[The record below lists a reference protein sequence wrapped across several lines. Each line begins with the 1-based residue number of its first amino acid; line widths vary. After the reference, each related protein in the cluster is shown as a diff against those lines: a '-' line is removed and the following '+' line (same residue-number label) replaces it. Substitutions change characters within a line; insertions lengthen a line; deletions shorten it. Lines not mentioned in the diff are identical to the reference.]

1 MEVAVFSTRSYDRS
15 ALEAAAAGTAFRLRF
30 LEARLGPDTAGLAE
44 GSDAVCLF
52 VNDQANAAA
61 LAKLAEVGVWGVTTR
76 SAGFN
81 HVDLDAA
88 RAHGLPVLCVPGY
101 GPHGVAEH
109 ALALLFTLNRHT
121 HRAAERVRSGNFA
134 LDGMM
139 GFELRGKTV
148 GVVGTGTI
156 GATAAR
162 KFLCLGCRVLAMDRK
177 EDPGLIEEGAEY
189 VHDAAEFWPRLDAL
203 SLHCPHTPET
213 HHLVDAAALDAMPD
227 HAVVINTSRGGLLD
241 TEAALAALKEG
252 RIGGLGIDVYEHES
266 GLFFEDHSDEGIRD
280 PLLAQLV
287 ALPNALVTGHQAFFT
302 REAVQRIAETTVQNL
317 RDLDAGTADR
327 SDNLVT

>member
-1 MEVAVFSTRSYDRS
+1 MEVAVFSTRSYDRE
-15 ALEAAAAGTAFRLRF
+15 ALEAAGAGTVFRFRF

-44 GSDAVCLF
+44 GCDAVCLF
-52 VNDQANAAA
+52 VNDQADAPT
-61 LAKLAEVGVWGVTTR
+61 LAKLADLGVWGVVTR

-81 HVDLDAA
+81 HIDPDAA
-88 RAHGLPVLCVPGY
+88 KEHGLPVLCVPGY

-121 HRAAERVRSGNFA
+121 HRAAERVRRGNFA

-139 GFELRGKTV
+139 GFELHGKTV

-162 KFLCLGCRVLAMDRK
+162 KFLGLGCRVLAMDRR
-177 EDPGLIEEGAEY
+177 EDPEL
-189 VHDAAEFWPRLDAL
+189 AAEGVAYVGADAFWPELDAV

-213 HHLVDAAALDAMPD
+213 HHLLDAAALDALPD

-252 RIGGLGIDVYEHES
+252 RIGALGIDVYENEA
-266 GLFFEDHSDEGIRD
+266 GLFFEDKSGEGLRD

-287 ALPNALVTGHQAFFT
+287 ALPNVLVTGHQAFFT
-302 REAVQRIAETTVQNL
+302 REAVGRIAEATVQNL
-317 RDLDAGTADR
+317 RDLDGGKAAQ
-327 SDNLVT
+327 SENLV